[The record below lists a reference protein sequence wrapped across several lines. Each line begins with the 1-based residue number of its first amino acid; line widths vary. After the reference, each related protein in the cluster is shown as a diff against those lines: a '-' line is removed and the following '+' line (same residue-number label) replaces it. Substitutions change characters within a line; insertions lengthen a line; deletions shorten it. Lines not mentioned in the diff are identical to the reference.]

1 MLLHFGPAVQLD
13 LIYSVRGYFYQFSD
27 YKRVLSP
34 YTGSTEVKAR
44 AVLCPLTS
52 KGQPISMCYRSL
64 NIGTG
69 WC

>member
-1 MLLHFGPAVQLD
+1 MNSPGVVTFWTSCSAEPHIQCQMFLPIH
-13 LIYSVRGYFYQFSD
+13 
-27 YKRVLSP
+27 VLSI